1 MAFSWIV
8 YVFWREMRVF
18 KGMFRWIVNLISNPF
33 QSAASYC
40 SVAPIPLNAFPAII
54 SLLRARIYANYFLK
68 KSFIRSQQVS
78 NRLVFIGFRCEGL
91 SLWTFHTSPLR
102 EGLGMQEILSAD
114 ELLRDFEWGE
124 FYYDEGWQKGD
135 RDVIL
140 Y

>member
-18 KGMFRWIVNLISNPF
+18 KGMFKWIVNPISNPF
-33 QSAASYC
+33 QSAASYY
-40 SVAPIPLNAFPAII
+40 SVIPIPLNAFPAII

-78 NRLVFIGFRCEGL
+78 NRLVFTGFRCEGL

-114 ELLRDFEWGE
+114 KLLRDFEWGG
-124 FYYDEGWQKGD
+124 FYYGEGW
-135 RDVIL
+135 
-140 Y
+140 